1 MNELEVLQQ
10 SILNPM
16 TALWTKVVGYI
27 PNFISAIVIIVAGYF
42 IARFVRFVLAK
53 FLGRIGVDKLSAE
66 AGLANILDHIGV
78 TYQASQLVSVVGF
91 WLIMLTFMVS
101 AADALGLPRVSATI
115 DDFVL
120 YLPKVVGAAFVVLV
134 GLFVAKFIRNAVQG
148 LGESMNLGYAH
159 GLGLAVYSLLVV
171 VVVSLAIGQLEIE
184 TELLNLAVSILLL
197 SMGAAVALS
206 LGLGTREI
214 AANIIAGVYARELFK
229 PGSSIEIDAVKG
241 KVVEVGTA
249 KTIIKGSS
257 KTYYLSNRELI
268 DKMVQQPAARKTSVK
283 VEASED

>member
-1 MNELEVLQQ
+1 MNEVQALQQ
-10 SILNPM
+10 AIFSPM

-27 PNFISAIVIIVAGYF
+27 PNFVSAIAIVILGYF
-42 IARFVRFVLAK
+42 VARFLRFVLAK
-53 FLGRIGVDKLSAE
+53 FLARVGVDKLSE
-66 AGLANILDHIGV
+66 KAGLANMLANIGV
-78 TYQASQLVSVVGF
+78 MSQTSQLIGVVGF

-101 AADALGLPRVSATI
+101 AADALSLPRVSTTI

-120 YLPKVVGAAFVVLV
+120 YLPKVIGAAFVVLV

-148 LGESMNLGYAH
+148 VASTMNMSYAH
-159 GLGLAVYSLLVV
+159 GLGLAVYSLLIVI
-171 VVVSLAIGQLEIE
+171 VVSLAIGQLEIE
-184 TELLNLAVSILLL
+184 TELLNFAVSILLL
-197 SMGAAVALS
+197 SVGAAVALS

-229 PGSSIEIDAVKG
+229 AGTTIEIDDVKG

-249 KTIIKGSS
+249 KTIIKGTS

-268 DKMVQQPAARKTSVK
+268 DKRVQQSAPRKSAT
-283 VEASED
+283 EA